1 MGGSLDWTGD
11 GTAST
16 PTVPEDPVNPHGQVT
31 TKNIERFCTRSVR
44 EVPSTRACAPL
55 HARPAPAS
63 PEGHDTTKCVGQCQ
77 QSGSVTDPND
87 APRAVLGRTDQPHPG
102 ASQLPRLI
110 RTRFVSDGENVF
122 RARIDLVW
130 FLFEEIIHLK
140 SNFGWLTDKYFM
152 FTTYLY

>member
-1 MGGSLDWTGD
+1 MPWPHTPECVFGIGKKANVLRPHLSS
-11 GTAST
+11 TA
-16 PTVPEDPVNPHGQVT
+16 
-31 TKNIERFCTRSVR
+31 
-44 EVPSTRACAPL
+44 
-55 HARPAPAS
+55 
-63 PEGHDTTKCVGQCQ
+63 
-77 QSGSVTDPND
+77 
-87 APRAVLGRTDQPHPG
+87 QPHPG

-152 FTTYLY
+152 FTTYFLLNGDNVL